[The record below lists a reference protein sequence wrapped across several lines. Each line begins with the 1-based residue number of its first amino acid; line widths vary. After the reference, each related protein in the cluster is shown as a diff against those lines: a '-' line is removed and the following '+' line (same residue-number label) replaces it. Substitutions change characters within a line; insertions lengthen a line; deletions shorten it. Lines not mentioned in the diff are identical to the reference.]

1 MFRKLPGFEIWQDI
15 QVFSYSLGN
24 SFVFCS
30 FLIPTFSPYYSLF
43 LFFPFIL
50 FSITEKTVCVPLGFC
65 TLEKLKPYTISSLQ
79 AGSLTRLPNTVLS
92 LMEGTQKVFLFLG
105 FLNLNYFQLT
115 KGSEHTIMPQKQNKK
130 NCLFFCTLHSLSVF
144 TNELH
149 GILSGV

>member
-1 MFRKLPGFEIWQDI
+1 MFSV
-15 QVFSYSLGN
+15 VFSSRLSRLTIHCFFFFLSSCSLLQRKQC
-24 SFVFCS
+24 VC
-30 FLIPTFSPYYSLF
+30 
-43 LFFPFIL
+43 
-50 FSITEKTVCVPLGFC
+50 VCVPLGFC